1 MPGQAMPCQP
11 QQGQPQ
17 QGQNGERGDPTGLS
31 GQQEQLRR
39 MLGDLMRRFGEQA
52 GDIPNAFGRAERAMR
67 DAIES
72 LDRGDTGQAVEPQSE
87 ALDQLQQA
95 GRSMM
100 EEMARQMGMGEP
112 GREQAGETEP
122 RFDPLGRPPGGRGAD
137 SRDVVIPGESR
148 SEEHTSELQSLMRT
162 SYAVFC

>member
-1 MPGQAMPCQP
+1 MVG
-11 QQGQPQ
+11 G
-17 QGQNGERGDPTGLS
+17 
-31 GQQEQLRR
+31 
-39 MLGDLMRRFGEQA
+39 LMRRFGDQS

-100 EEMARQMGMGEP
+100 GELARQMGMGEP
-112 GREQAGETEP
+112 GREQAGEPGP
-122 RFDPLGRPPGGRGAD
+122 RFDPQIGRVSCRERVWRYGQVSLVAVHLKKKPQTAQ
-137 SRDVVIPGESR
+137 
-148 SEEHTSELQSLMRT
+148 HTT
-162 SYAVFC
+162 